1 MLEEQDALILA
12 LAFYSLHRTA
22 MERHDLVVLEEIIS
36 SVVPLFAKARL
47 G

>member
-12 LAFYSLHRTA
+12 LAFYSLYRTA
-22 MERHDLVVLEEIIS
+22 MERHDLAVLEEIVS